1 MAEAG
6 QARRPLACE
15 RKWVYLLLMLTAG
28 LLRGLH
34 LLRSGAGCSA
44 TPRREIWCSWP
55 WPWAGGSGRGRCTT
69 CLPCAPTWPAPCSP
83 RRWPRP
89 SSAWA
94 WSAGTPCWCSSR
106 RRRVAVLG
114 FLPETAPH
122 QIAQVTINFLCS
134 MQYNTFRQAQDIP
147 MATTFCTNHVRQVG
161 VGLVHAL
168 HHPEE
173 PRWRRKVL
181 SHLEMLAV
189 FVAGCA
195 AATALSG
202 VFLAGPSGGPCSPG
216 DRGGLAP
223 LRRPEGRAG
232 PPGAGA
238 QGH

>member
-1 MAEAG
+1 MLFRSLIEA
-6 QARRPLACE
+6 AA
-15 RKWVYLLLMLTAG
+15 
-28 LLRGLH
+28 
-34 LLRSGAGCSA
+34 
-44 TPRREIWCSWP
+44 
-55 WPWAGGSGRGRCTT
+55 
-69 CLPCAPTWPAPCSP
+69 
-83 RRWPRP
+83 
-89 SSAWA
+89 
-94 WSAGTPCWCSSR
+94 
-106 RRRVAVLG
+106 VAVLG

-202 VFLAGPSGGPCSPG
+202 VFLGRTIWWTLVPLGIVGGWLLYADLKG
-216 DRGGLAP
+216 ERGRLEQVP
-223 LRRPEGRAG
+223 K
-232 PPGAGA
+232 
-238 QGH
+238 GH